1 MQNDYKRQPKS
12 LHIWYSKNTNN
23 LFIPERVLKYSC
35 MVSRR
40 SFILLLDI
48 MPEDIEYAPDCEN
61 VEDSKLKLP
70 EQHIATVEAK
80 SGEED
85 EDVVYHEY
93 S

>member
-1 MQNDYKRQPKS
+1 
-12 LHIWYSKNTNN
+12 
-23 LFIPERVLKYSC
+23 
-35 MVSRR
+35 
-40 SFILLLDI
+40 

-70 EQHIATVEAK
+70 EQVIATVEAK

-93 S
+93 IF